1 MGMKNKLATKGS
13 KTKRFVFIGR
23 VINYLRP
30 FSFVNVIFYISIMVL
45 LGLFFTFLGSVLFS
59 ETKSA
64 TSYIAL
70 MTASLTMT
78 MLIYN
83 VRRHLSEDYIKD
95 AKEYLKRASEMLQ
108 PKDGKESPPKDRM
121 VWLTAARFLKISE
134 RLASKIIMSS
144 HKATFI
150 EEKHYWKWK
159 MKEYIQNLPPEYYP
173 EEYWKARHFVPAMG
187 SVLSE
192 SSVYVIHKFI
202 EWDSDYID
210 PLNKSFFSEED
221 IHKLRRD
228 GYVNLAIILSE
239 VQKSREK

>member
-1 MGMKNKLATKGS
+1 MKNSLATKGS
-13 KTKRFVFIGR
+13 KTKKFVFIGG

-45 LGLFFTFLGSVLFS
+45 LGLFLTFLGSVLFS
-59 ETKSA
+59 GTQSA

-70 MTASLTMT
+70 LAASLTMT
-78 MLIYN
+78 TLIYN
-83 VRRHLSEDYIKD
+83 ARRHLSEDYIKD
-95 AKEYLKRASEMLQ
+95 AKEYLKRANEILE
-108 PKDGKESPPKDRM
+108 PKDGNEFPPKDRV

-150 EEKHYWKWK
+150 EEKQYWSWK
-159 MKEYIQNLPPEYYP
+159 MKEYIKNFPSEYYP
-173 EEYWKARHFVPAMG
+173 EDFWKARHFVPMKG
-187 SVLSE
+187 SYFTE
-192 SSVYVIHKFI
+192 FSVYVIHKFI

-210 PLNKSFFSEED
+210 PLDKTCFSEED
-221 IHKLRRD
+221 IKKLRRN
-228 GYVNLAIILSE
+228 GYANLANILRE